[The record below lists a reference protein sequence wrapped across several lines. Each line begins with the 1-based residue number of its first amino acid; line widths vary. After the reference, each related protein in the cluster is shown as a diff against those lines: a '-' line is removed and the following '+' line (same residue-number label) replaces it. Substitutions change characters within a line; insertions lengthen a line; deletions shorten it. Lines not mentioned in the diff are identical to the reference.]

1 MVVQTA
7 FQEQGALLNTTGHEI
22 GTRDITTFSSNPL
35 LWHLFYVHPDYNK
48 IMGGEFGFVDRVS
61 VVSWGGKLGGI
72 FREQI

>member
-61 VVSWGGKLGGI
+61 VVSWG
-72 FREQI
+72 EN